1 MNQFGLPR
9 AVDEIEIGLGH
20 LKFHIYP
27 HQVKLTNHSSVSN
40 QLTNHNPGSHSN
52 RDCQRCDCSC

>member
-1 MNQFGLPR
+1 MRFTEMNQFGLPR

-27 HQVKLTNHSSVSN
+27 HQVTDKS
-40 QLTNHNPGSHSN
+40 QLSITIN
-52 RDCQRCDCSC
+52 

>member
-1 MNQFGLPR
+1 MRFTEMNQFGLPR

-27 HQVKLTNHSSVSN
+27 HQVKLTNHSSALQSID
-40 QLTNHNPGSHSN
+40 QSQSRFTF
-52 RDCQRCDCSC
+52 